1 LATAPVGARGYDLQ
15 PDQGDGEKK
24 TAKMKTKLKGLQP
37 VILLFLV
44 LNAFFIAGKNM
55 LSRWGVDQGVLI
67 GGNAILFVI
76 TLISYTL
83 AQRGLNSPNSHAF
96 VRGVYG
102 SVMIKLFL
110 CLIAAFIYISTNKS
124 NLNKP
129 ALFTCMGLYLVYT
142 FMEVSA
148 LMKLLREKK
157 NA

>member
-1 LATAPVGARGYDLQ
+1 
-15 PDQGDGEKK
+15 
-24 TAKMKTKLKGLQP
+24 MKGLMP
-37 VILLFLV
+37 VIILFVV
-44 LNAFFIAGKNM
+44 LNGFFIAGKNI
-55 LSRWGVDQGVLI
+55 LQRWGVDQEVLI
-67 GGNAILFVI
+67 IGNAVLFLI
-76 TLISYTL
+76 TLMSFSLT
-83 AQRGLNSPNSHAF
+83 QKGLNSPNSHAF
-96 VRGVYG
+96 VRAVYG

-110 CLIAAFIYISTNKS
+110 CLIVAFIYISTNKG